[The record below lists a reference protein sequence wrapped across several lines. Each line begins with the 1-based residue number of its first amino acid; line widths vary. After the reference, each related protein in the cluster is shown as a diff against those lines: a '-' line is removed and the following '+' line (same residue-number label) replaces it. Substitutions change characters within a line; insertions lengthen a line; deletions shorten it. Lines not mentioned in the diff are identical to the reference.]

1 MVSYPQVF
9 PPKPCI
15 HLSPIPATCPAR
27 LILLDFV
34 IQTIFG
40 EQYRSLST
48 SLCSFLHSPVTSSFS
63 APNILLNILFSNTL
77 NRRSSLNVRD
87 QVWATQL
94 KHVAVT
100 CKIYVV
106 CLTDCL
112 NHLTIVTHSASLAL
126 LNSTWRCP
134 SHATTPR
141 SMQCRQINNIAGHL
155 VAWPL
160 IRIMEQMSVKA
171 RLAFQLTHVRACYVL
186 QRIGP
191 SGPCYAQGVART
203 SRCLA
208 TF

>member
-1 MVSYPQVF
+1 MQFSPL
-9 PPKPCI
+9 PCYLVP
-15 HLSPIPATCPAR
+15 LSPKY
-27 LILLDFV
+27 ILLSIV
-34 IQTIFG
+34 
-40 EQYRSLST
+40 
-48 SLCSFLHSPVTSSFS
+48 
-63 APNILLNILFSNTL
+63 FSNTL
-77 NRRSSLNVRD
+77 SRLPSLNVRD
-87 QVWATQL
+87 QVWATRL
-94 KHVAVT
+94 THVAVT
-100 CKIYVV
+100 CKICVV

-126 LNSTWRCP
+126 LNSTWRCL
-134 SHATTPR
+134 SRATTPL

-171 RLAFQLTHVRACYVL
+171 RLAFQLMRVRACYVL
-186 QRIGP
+186 QRTRP